1 MYNVIARKNQTNNKG
16 ENTMSNKMAVKIK
29 TSVVIDALE
38 KALVLRKKKFA
49 ESDKADKEHEKAKE
63 QYQAELVKLAKSPK
77 AQVTEVSTYERWH
90 SRSKDAVRELTVT
103 IKVPASVM
111 PKEPENKADYP
122 QYKYNNEVEEIN
134 NALRLLTMTDQ
145 EYVNA
150 STMKSVSQY
159 L

>member
-1 MYNVIARKNQTNNKG
+1 
-16 ENTMSNKMAVKIK
+16 MSNKMAVKIK

-38 KALVLRKKKFA
+38 KALTLRKKKFA
-49 ESDKADKEHEKAKE
+49 DSDKADKEYEKAKE

-77 AQVTEVSTYERWH
+77 AQVTEVNTYERWYNPK
-90 SRSKDAVRELTVT
+90 KDTARELTVT
-103 IKVPASVM
+103 IRVPVSAM

-122 QYKYNNEVEEIN
+122 QYRYASEVEEIT